1 MWVQPMKKTVLS
13 MALAGLTATTP
24 IFADVPDIAVD
35 IAPVHSLVA
44 HVMGTLGEPEL
55 VVSPGASPH
64 GYSLRPSEAQ
74 ALQDAEIVFWIGPG
88 LTPWLADALET
99 LAPDAKHMEMLEIA
113 GTTELEFREGA
124 LFEAH
129 AHDEHG
135 DDEHGDDEHSDDEHS
150 DDEHSDDEH
159 HDDHHDEHDPHA
171 WLDPSNAAIWLDS
184 IADVLSAADPDNA
197 GTYSANAASGKVML
211 DALKSDV
218 EKILTPVRDR
228 NFIVFHD
235 AYQYFET
242 AFNFPASGAISIGD
256 ASDPSPARI
265 QQIHDRVSDAS
276 VTCVLAES
284 QFNPDLVE
292 TVLDGT
298 DANSGTIDPLGSHIE
313 IGPILYPTLL
323 RDLAQ
328 TLADCV

>member
-1 MWVQPMKKTVLS
+1 MKKTVLS

-24 IFADVPDIAVD
+24 TFADVPDIAVD

-88 LTPWLADALET
+88 LTPWLADAIET

-129 AHDEHG
+129 AHDEHD
-135 DDEHGDDEHSDDEHS
+135 DDEHGDDENG

-171 WLDPSNAAIWLDS
+171 WLDPSNAAIWLDT

-197 GTYSANAASGKVML
+197 ATYAANAASGKVML

-242 AFNFPASGAISIGD
+242 AFNFPASGAISLGD

-276 VTCVLAES
+276 VTCVLAEP
-284 QFNPDLVE
+284 QFNPNLVE

-298 DANSGTIDPLGSHIE
+298 EARSGTIDPLGSHIE